1 MNRRSVSMVSMA
13 MALAYGG
20 HANAQQTL
28 GDETLPEA
36 VAEGDAAASYELSA
50 GNDTGTS
57 TIRQAEIEA
66 RSPGSGDVNQLLKI
80 LPTVQFDH
88 QDGVGTRSRLQDI
101 RPAEIS
107 ISGGRAYENMF
118 VVDGVEANSA
128 MDTTNDNPANFQEL
142 AGPSPQSFWFDSNL
156 VGEITVR
163 DSNVSAEYGKFTGGV
178 VQIDTRAPA
187 RRFGATFNASVDTD
201 ALVKYVMSQG
211 SRDELAGDPLPDK
224 PQFTKYRIGGTVD
237 LPITDRFA
245 LLVGINHSY
254 ASVTYTTGRN
264 YGALPVQR
272 RSISDNYLVK
282 ALYDISDAT
291 VLTGQFGYTPYVS
304 EYGADTSTDN
314 IVHSKGGGY
323 TGRLGIKHDGTI
335 HWSLDANYAYNES
348 GRTAPPFNYNISSQV
363 ENGAFCAANS
373 CTRGF
378 IGDLNQTQESYGLN
392 GKLSIPVGGE
402 SHVRVG
408 FDYDH
413 VRAHRDRPTTAYAYL
428 STTLNP
434 NIVCSEGNSLTCVT
448 GQYALTTR
456 QTHEAYDV
464 TVNVDTIA
472 AWAEFNG
479 KFGPVDLRVGGR
491 YDHDS
496 FLGNHNF
503 SPRASLTL
511 DLPIQGWSITA
522 GANRYYGR
530 SMVGYAIRD
539 QVPMQK
545 NYARVFTTSG
555 SQRIYGD
562 TWTLSSESNAVRYGL
577 SNLDTPYSDELTA
590 ALTARLL
597 GGTARVKGIMRWGKD
612 EFVRTP
618 QETTSGT
625 NALGNPI
632 TVRTLF
638 LSNRGR
644 SRYEGVSL
652 EWMRTFGNH
661 TVALN
666 TNFSKTRTTNDDYMG
681 NYDDTLYGELPVLF
695 NGQVTT
701 KGEIQYNNNR
711 LNMASP
717 FILNGSWTARW
728 FRDRLTTNL
737 NLRFRDGF
745 SRIEDSGVNERVD
758 GVLYDVYEVVRY
770 KASLE
775 TNLNAQLI
783 LLRDGDR
790 SVALDMRVSNL
801 LNKVPVREWDDE
813 GQPYQMGRAFWLGV
827 KLKF

>member
-1 MNRRSVSMVSMA
+1 MDRRFVSIFSMA

-20 HANAQQTL
+20 QASAQQAPA
-28 GDETLPEA
+28 DETLPEA
-36 VAEGDAAASYELSA
+36 VAESDAGASYELST

-57 TIRQAEIEA
+57 TIRQKEIEA

-88 QDGVGTRSRLQDI
+88 QEGLGERSRIQDI

-128 MDTTNDNPANFQEL
+128 MDTTNDAPQNYNEL

-156 VGEITVR
+156 VGEITLR
-163 DSNVSAEYGKFTGGV
+163 DSNVSAEHGKFTGGV
-178 VQIDTRAPA
+178 VQIETRAPA
-187 RRFGATFNASVDTD
+187 RRFGATFNASVDSD
-201 ALVKYVMSQG
+201 ALVNYVMSQA
-211 SRDELAGDPLPDK
+211 SRDELAGAPVPETPK
-224 PQFTKYRIGGTVD
+224 FTKYRIGGTVD
-237 LPITDRFA
+237 LPVTDRFA
-245 LLVGINHSY
+245 LLVGVNHSY
-254 ASVTYTTGRN
+254 AEVLYTTVPN
-264 YGALPVQR
+264 YGSQR
-272 RSISDNYLVK
+272 VKRFSSSDNYLVK
-282 ALYDISDAT
+282 AIYDISDAT
-291 VLTGQFGYTPYVS
+291 TLTGQFGYTPYVS
-304 EYGADTSTDN
+304 ISSTSNSFDN

-323 TGRLGIKHDGTI
+323 TGRLGVNHSGALD
-335 HWSLDANYAYNES
+335 WSLDATYAYNES
-348 GRTAPPFNYNISSQV
+348 GRTAPPNHYLIPGSS
-363 ENGAFCAANS
+363 NNADFCTTTNCS
-373 CTRGF
+373 RGF
-378 IGDLNQTQESYGLN
+378 IGDLNQSQENYGLS
-392 GKLSIPVGGE
+392 GKLALPVGGD
-402 SHVRVG
+402 SRFRVG

-413 VRAHRDRPTTAYAYL
+413 VRAHRDRPVDSYSYVMAFNGA
-428 STTLNP
+428 NV
-434 NIVCSEGNSLTCVT
+434 VCSAGNSFNCAT
-448 GQYALTTR
+448 GQYALTRR
-456 QTHEAYDV
+456 QTYFAYDA
-464 TVNVDTIA
+464 TVNLDTIA
-472 AWAEFNG
+472 AWAEFEG

-496 FLGNHNF
+496 FLDNHNF
-503 SPRASLTL
+503 SPRASVTL
-511 DLPIQGWSITA
+511 DLPIKDWSITA

-539 QVPMQK
+539 KLP
-545 NYARVFTTSG
+545 NLTLFDRVYTISG
-555 SQRIYGD
+555 GQRIYGD
-562 TWTLSSESNAVRYGL
+562 TWTLTSETNATQYGL

-597 GGTARVKGIMRWGKD
+597 GGTARVKGILRWGKD

-618 QETTSGT
+618 QETSSDT
-625 NALGNPI
+625 NLLGNPI
-632 TVRTLF
+632 TVRTWY

-652 EWMRTFGNH
+652 EWTRTFGNH
-661 TVALN
+661 SVALN
-666 TNFSKTRTTNDDYMG
+666 TNFSKTRTTNDDYIEG
-681 NYDDTLYGELPVLF
+681 YDDTLFGELRVLY
-695 NGQVTT
+695 NGQVMT
-701 KGEIQYNNNR
+701 KGEIMYNNSR

-728 FRDRLTTNL
+728 FDDRLTTNL

-758 GVLYDVYEVVRY
+758 GVLYDVYDVVRY
-770 KASLE
+770 KASID

-790 SVALDMRVSNL
+790 SMALDMRVTNL

-813 GQPYQMGRAFWLGV
+813 GEPYQMGRAFWLGV
-827 KLKF
+827 KFKF